1 MVSKSLQRAPGRS
14 LSALTFNSFL
24 ICFSAMA
31 KMQLMLFL
39 HCGSF
44 SYLDLQYFP
53 IRSSENFWNIVPNMI
68 KCQNIWA
75 LGSAFQMLGP
85 GPFIRNI
92 CIISSFQ
99 QNTQLQLN
107 RASYVQLGAS
117 NRQKKDMMSDTRFC
131 VDEI

>member
-1 MVSKSLQRAPGRS
+1 MSS
-14 LSALTFNSFL
+14 LSNGKDAVDVFFSIVALSHIWLCNIF
-24 ICFSAMA
+24 
-31 KMQLMLFL
+31 
-39 HCGSF
+39 
-44 SYLDLQYFP
+44 QYAA
-53 IRSSENFWNIVPNMI
+53 ENFWNIVPNMI